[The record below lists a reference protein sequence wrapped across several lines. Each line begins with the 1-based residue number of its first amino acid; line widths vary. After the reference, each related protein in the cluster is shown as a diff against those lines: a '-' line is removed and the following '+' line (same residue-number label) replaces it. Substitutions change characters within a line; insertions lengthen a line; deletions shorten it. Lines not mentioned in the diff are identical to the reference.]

1 MHLEEENLVKGL
13 GQVMTQDMFRAVT
26 DKSTGMIGFNPVKM
40 VNVCFAKHNKD
51 GKVYMF
57 INPSDKRLGKNTKIS
72 VKTRRGI
79 SVAYVVSSVKI
90 QRKYL
95 KSLGKAIGNPSNK
108 YTKVIG
114 IYKSG
119 EDTFTE
125 LGAEDEQQ
133 SQSRINV
140 QSN

>member
-1 MHLEEENLVKGL
+1 MNLDRANLIKGL
-13 GQVMTQDMFRAVT
+13 GQAMTQDMFRAVT
-26 DKSTGMIGFNPVKM
+26 DKSTGMIGLNPVKM
-40 VNVCFAKHNKD
+40 VNVCFAKHDKD

-57 INPSDKRLGKNTKIS
+57 INPSDKRLSKNTKIA

-95 KSLGKAIGNPSNK
+95 RSLGKAIGNPSNK

-114 IYKSG
+114 LYKSG

-125 LGAEDEQQ
+125 LGAENEQQ